1 MQRDFTVIIRD
12 LFFQSLKKPVVPVIV
27 GADDDWQSTVVGL
40 LVAGQDNPAINL
52 QSVQSEQEFD
62 QKVQEIQ

>member
-1 MQRDFTVIIRD
+1 M
-12 LFFQSLKKPVVPVIV
+12 IV

-52 QSVQSEQEFD
+52 QSVQSEQELD